1 MQMEKGSILRTT
13 LDCLRN
19 AANDENCMSYA
30 DFVQIAAFDPQI
42 GYYSK
47 IGNRVGRSPEA
58 DFYTTESLGQVFGKL
73 VSAGAVDMLGSEKAA
88 GQHVFVEIGAEP
100 GKSVLDEIN
109 HPFPEILT
117 LRLGDSLDIP
127 EKAFVFA
134 NEWLDSL
141 PFHRLRFNEAEG
153 WQELG
158 VKIEEESLREVIL
171 PEMTDCVTAIKHRL
185 PATSSQDYRLDLPLR
200 AVDALRVLA
209 KQKWQG
215 AFLTFDYGKSWE
227 ELIHNHPAGT
237 ARAYR
242 NHQSHSNLLTDPG
255 EIDLTCSLC
264 WDLLTEVL
272 WEQGFKETS
281 VERQESFL
289 MKRSSAAIRKI
300 VEKQTTGLDEE
311 RQTLHEILHP
321 SLMGDCFQALS
332 ATRLKPS
339 AKGKKACV

>member
-1 MQMEKGSILRTT
+1 MENESIPRST
-13 LDCLRN
+13 LDCLRDS
-19 AANDENCMSYA
+19 ANDENCMNYA
-30 DFVQIAAFDPQI
+30 DFVQIAAFAPQI
-42 GYYSK
+42 GYYAK
-47 IGNRVGRSPEA
+47 TGNRVGRSPKT
-58 DFYTTESLGQVFGKL
+58 DFYTTESLGQVFGEL
-73 VSAGAVDMLGSEKAA
+73 VSAGAVDMLGSEKTA

-100 GKSVLDEIN
+100 GKCVLDEIN
-109 HPFPEILT
+109 HPFSEILT
-117 LRLGDSLDIP
+117 LRLGDPLDIP
-127 EKAFVFA
+127 ERAFVFA

-141 PFHRLRFNEAEG
+141 PFHRLRFDETDG

-158 VKIEEESLREVIL
+158 VKIEGGNLREIVL
-171 PEMTDCVTAIKHRL
+171 PELTACVTAIEHRL

-209 KQKWQG
+209 KQNWQG

-237 ARAYR
+237 ARAYQ
-242 NHQSHSNLLTDPG
+242 NHRAHGDLLANPS
-255 EIDLTCSLC
+255 EVDLTCHLC

-272 WEQGFKETS
+272 EEQGFKETS

-300 VEKQTTGLDEE
+300 VEKQTTGLDED

-321 SLMGDCFQALS
+321 SLMGDYFQVLS

-339 AKGKKACV
+339 GKGKKACV